1 MLKRLTTTILVAALI
16 AASYFIGSA
25 SGNPNLRIQRFGSVI
40 GVKSEMIEEYKRLH
54 ADPWPGVINK
64 LLDCNISN
72 YSIYLREL
80 EQGEFYLFSYFEYT
94 GNDFDA
100 DMAKMATDPVT
111 REWWKHTDPCQIPIP
126 LRGEKEFWASMEEV
140 FHMD

>member
-1 MLKRLTTTILVAALI
+1 MLKRLNTTILAAALI

-25 SGNPNLRIQRFGSVI
+25 SGNPNLRIQRYGSVI
-40 GVKSEMIEEYKRLH
+40 GVKSEMLEEYKKLH

-64 LLDCNISN
+64 LRDCNIKN
-72 YSIYLREL
+72 YSIYLKEL
-80 EQGEFYLFSYFEYT
+80 EQGKFYLFAYFEYT
-94 GNDFDA
+94 GNDFDS
-100 DMAKMATDPVT
+100 DMAKMAADPIT
-111 REWWKHTDPCQIPIP
+111 QEWWKRTDPCQIPIP